1 MSDDAFRAALKREH
15 NVPVQPFLPRSIAR
29 VRKAAYEAVK
39 DESIKR
45 KPNQFRSK
53 RRRN

>member
-1 MSDDAFRAALKREH
+1 MSEAAFRAALKRPH
-15 NVPVQPFLPRSIAR
+15 NASVTPYLPRSIAR

-45 KPNQFRSK
+45 KPNDFRSK
-53 RRRN
+53 RRRK